1 MRKYQELARL
11 YKELAMKNYHM
22 LWDKK
27 TIEGLDMGDYETL
40 HRAFTW
46 MSDEAADIDALIQD
60 IKALE
65 ASHMTELKTPD
76 YSTVGINYDKS
87 RDQWAFRAKKNGRRT
102 TIGRY
107 DTQEEAIEA
116 KMAFDDE
123 QYQDIE

>member
-1 MRKYQELARL
+1 MRKYQKLARL
-11 YKELAMKNYHM
+11 YKELAKRNLM
-22 LWDKK
+22 LHHKK
-27 TIEGLDMGDYETL
+27 LIIKGMDTGDYETL
-40 HRAFTW
+40 YNAL
-46 MSDEAADIDALIQD
+46 SSISGSVLEIDAVVQD

-65 ASHMTELKTPD
+65 ATGMSELKTPD
-76 YSTVGINYDKS
+76 YSTVGISYDKS